1 MSSTRTAAFAGCGRW
16 LAVRLRDEPL
26 SPLQTQFCIFAGL
39 HRIEPVSRR
48 TRFDRRFRRSRRRDV
63 RRISSLEKSLKGY
76 CMAMPRTAQR
86 NGVVSALVL
95 LASLSALAQTSTWNI
110 DPAHSTAQFT
120 VRHLGI
126 SNVTGQFT
134 KVSGMVVLNDVD
146 ITKSQV
152 SASIDVS
159 SVDTRV
165 EARDKDLKSPNFFD
179 VEKYP
184 TIEFKSKR
192 IANSGGKLQVTGD
205 LTIHGTT
212 HEVTLD
218 VDGPTPEV
226 TDPWGNSRR
235 GLSATTAIN
244 RKDFN
249 LVYNNLLKT
258 GEAVVGDTVKIQID
272 AELVK
277 KK

>member
-1 MSSTRTAAFAGCGRW
+1 MM
-16 LAVRLRDEPL
+16 
-26 SPLQTQFCIFAGL
+26 
-39 HRIEPVSRR
+39 
-48 TRFDRRFRRSRRRDV
+48 
-63 RRISSLEKSLKGY
+63 K
-76 CMAMPRTAQR
+76 TAQR
-86 NGVVSALVL
+86 IRLVCAITL
-95 LASLSALAQTSTWNI
+95 LAGVSALAQTSNWNI

-120 VRHLGI
+120 VRHLAI
-126 SNVTGQFT
+126 SNVTGSFT
-134 KVSGMVVLNDVD
+134 KVTGSVVLNEKD
-146 ITKSQV
+146 IAQSQV

-192 IANSGGKLQVTGD
+192 IVGSGGKLQVIGD

-218 VDGPTPEV
+218 VDGPTPEL

-235 GLSATTAIN
+235 GISATTTIN
-244 RKDFN
+244 RKDFS
-249 LVYNNLLKT
+249 LAYNNLLKT
-258 GEAVVGDTVKIQID
+258 GEAVIGDNVKIQID

>member
-1 MSSTRTAAFAGCGRW
+1 MM
-16 LAVRLRDEPL
+16 
-26 SPLQTQFCIFAGL
+26 
-39 HRIEPVSRR
+39 
-48 TRFDRRFRRSRRRDV
+48 
-63 RRISSLEKSLKGY
+63 K
-76 CMAMPRTAQR
+76 TAQR
-86 NGVVSALVL
+86 ICIVSAVAL
-95 LASLSALAQTSTWNI
+95 LATLSALAQTSNWNI

-126 SNVTGQFT
+126 SNVTGSFT
-134 KVSGMVVLNDVD
+134 KVTGSVVLNEKD
-146 ITKSQV
+146 ITQSQV
-152 SASIDVS
+152 SASIDVN

-165 EARDKDLKSPNFFD
+165 EMRDKDLRSPNFFD

-192 IANSGGKLQVTGD
+192 IASSGGKLQVIGD

-218 VDGPTPEV
+218 VDGPTPEL

-235 GLSATTAIN
+235 GISATTTIN

-249 LVYNNLLKT
+249 LVSNNLLKT
-258 GEAVVGDTVKIQID
+258 GEAVVGDNVKIQID
-272 AELVK
+272 AEIVK

>member
-1 MSSTRTAAFAGCGRW
+1 MVMLKTAPRIG
-16 LAVRLRDEPL
+16 LA
-26 SPLQTQFCIFAGL
+26 
-39 HRIEPVSRR
+39 
-48 TRFDRRFRRSRRRDV
+48 
-63 RRISSLEKSLKGY
+63 
-76 CMAMPRTAQR
+76 
-86 NGVVSALVL
+86 SAIVL
-95 LASLSALAQTSTWNI
+95 LASLSALAQTSNWNI

-126 SNVTGQFT
+126 SNVAGSFT
-134 KVSGMVVLNDVD
+134 KVVGSVVLNEKD
-146 ITKSQV
+146 ITQSQV
-152 SASIDVS
+152 LASIDVS

-165 EARDKDLKSPNFFD
+165 EARDKDLRSPNFFD

-192 IANSGGKLQVTGD
+192 MVSSGGKVQVIGD

-218 VDGPTPEV
+218 VDGPTPEMS
-226 TDPWGNSRR
+226 DAQGNSRR
-235 GLSATTAIN
+235 GISATTTIN
-244 RKDFN
+244 RRDFN

-258 GEAVVGDTVKIQID
+258 GEAVVGDNVKIQID
-272 AELVK
+272 AEMVK

>member
-1 MSSTRTAAFAGCGRW
+1 M
-16 LAVRLRDEPL
+16 
-26 SPLQTQFCIFAGL
+26 
-39 HRIEPVSRR
+39 
-48 TRFDRRFRRSRRRDV
+48 
-63 RRISSLEKSLKGY
+63 LK
-76 CMAMPRTAQR
+76 TAQR
-86 NGVVSALVL
+86 IGIVSAIAL

-120 VRHLGI
+120 VRHLAI
-126 SNVTGQFT
+126 SNVAGNFT
-134 KVSGMVVLNDVD
+134 KLTGSVVLNEKD
-146 ITKSQV
+146 ITQSQV

-165 EARDKDLKSPNFFD
+165 EARNKDLKSPNFFD

-192 IANSGGKLQVTGD
+192 IVKDGGKLQVIGD

-212 HEVTLD
+212 REVTLD
-218 VDGPTPEV
+218 VDGPTPEL

-235 GLSATTAIN
+235 GISATTTIN

-249 LVYNNLLKT
+249 LVYNNVLKT
-258 GEAVVGDTVKIQID
+258 GEAVVGDNVKIQID
-272 AELVK
+272 AEMVK

>member
-1 MSSTRTAAFAGCGRW
+1 M
-16 LAVRLRDEPL
+16 
-26 SPLQTQFCIFAGL
+26 
-39 HRIEPVSRR
+39 
-48 TRFDRRFRRSRRRDV
+48 
-63 RRISSLEKSLKGY
+63 LK
-76 CMAMPRTAQR
+76 TAQR
-86 NGVVSALVL
+86 FSVVSAIAL
-95 LASLSALAQTSTWNI
+95 LASLSAFAQTSTWNI

-126 SNVTGQFT
+126 SNVTGSFT
-134 KVSGMVVLNDVD
+134 KVTGSVILNDKD
-146 ITKSQV
+146 IAQSQV

-165 EARDKDLKSPNFFD
+165 EMRDKDLKSPNFFD

-184 TIEFKSKR
+184 TIEFKSKK
-192 IANSGGKLQVTGD
+192 IAGSGGKLQVIGD

-218 VDGPTPEV
+218 VDGPTPEL

-235 GLSATTAIN
+235 GISATTAIS

-249 LVYNNLLKT
+249 LVYNKLLGT
-258 GEAVVGDTVKIQID
+258 GEAVVGDNVKIQID
-272 AELVK
+272 AEIVK

>member
-1 MSSTRTAAFAGCGRW
+1 MMKTVQRI
-16 LAVRLRDEPL
+16 
-26 SPLQTQFCIFAGL
+26 CI
-39 HRIEPVSRR
+39 
-48 TRFDRRFRRSRRRDV
+48 
-63 RRISSLEKSLKGY
+63 
-76 CMAMPRTAQR
+76 
-86 NGVVSALVL
+86 VSAVAL
-95 LASLSALAQTSTWNI
+95 LTNLSALAQTSNWNI

-126 SNVTGQFT
+126 SNVSGSFT
-134 KVSGMVVLNDVD
+134 KVTGGVVLNEKD
-146 ITKSQV
+146 ITQSQV
-152 SASIDVS
+152 SASIDVN

-165 EARDKDLKSPNFFD
+165 EMRDKDLKSPNFFD

-184 TIEFKSKR
+184 SIEFKSKR
-192 IANSGGKLQVTGD
+192 IISSGGKLQVIGD

-218 VDGPTPEV
+218 VDGPTPEL

-235 GLSATTAIN
+235 GIAATTAIN

-258 GEAVVGDTVKIQID
+258 GEAVVGDNVKIQID
-272 AELVK
+272 AEIVK

>member
-1 MSSTRTAAFAGCGRW
+1 M
-16 LAVRLRDEPL
+16 
-26 SPLQTQFCIFAGL
+26 
-39 HRIEPVSRR
+39 
-48 TRFDRRFRRSRRRDV
+48 
-63 RRISSLEKSLKGY
+63 LK
-76 CMAMPRTAQR
+76 TAQR
-86 NGVVSALVL
+86 IGLVFAIALF
-95 LASLSALAQTSTWNI
+95 ASLSALAQTSNWNI

-126 SNVTGQFT
+126 SNVTGSFT
-134 KVSGMVVLNDVD
+134 KVSGSLVLNEKD
-146 ITKSQV
+146 ITLSQV
-152 SASIDVS
+152 SASIDVA

-165 EARDKDLKSPNFFD
+165 EMRDKDLKSPNFFD

-184 TIEFKSKR
+184 TIEFKSKK
-192 IANSGGKLQVTGD
+192 ITNSGGKLQIIGD

-212 HEVTLD
+212 REVTLD
-218 VDGPTPEV
+218 GDGPTAEL

-235 GLSATTAIN
+235 GFSATTTIN

-249 LVYNNLLKT
+249 LVYNTALKT
-258 GEAVVGDTVKIQID
+258 GEAVVGDVVKIQID

>member
-1 MSSTRTAAFAGCGRW
+1 M
-16 LAVRLRDEPL
+16 
-26 SPLQTQFCIFAGL
+26 
-39 HRIEPVSRR
+39 
-48 TRFDRRFRRSRRRDV
+48 
-63 RRISSLEKSLKGY
+63 LK
-76 CMAMPRTAQR
+76 TAQR
-86 NGVVSALVL
+86 IGIVSAISLF
-95 LASLSALAQTSTWNI
+95 ASLSALAQISTWNI

-126 SNVTGQFT
+126 SNVTGSFT
-134 KVSGMVVLNDVD
+134 KVTGSVVLNEKD
-146 ITKSQV
+146 ITQSQA

-184 TIEFKSKR
+184 TMEFKSKR
-192 IANSGGKLQVTGD
+192 IVNSGGKLQVIGD

-212 HEVTLD
+212 REVTLD
-218 VDGPTPEV
+218 VDGPTPEL

-235 GLSATTAIN
+235 GISATTTIN

-258 GEAVVGDTVKIQID
+258 GEAVVGDNVKIQID
-272 AELVK
+272 AEMVK

>member
-1 MSSTRTAAFAGCGRW
+1 MM
-16 LAVRLRDEPL
+16 
-26 SPLQTQFCIFAGL
+26 
-39 HRIEPVSRR
+39 
-48 TRFDRRFRRSRRRDV
+48 
-63 RRISSLEKSLKGY
+63 K
-76 CMAMPRTAQR
+76 TAQR
-86 NGVVSALVL
+86 ICIVSAVAL
-95 LASLSALAQTSTWNI
+95 LASLSALAQTSNWNI

-126 SNVTGQFT
+126 SNVTGSFT
-134 KVSGMVVLNDVD
+134 KVTGSVVLNEKD
-146 ITKSQV
+146 ITQSQV
-152 SASIDVS
+152 SASIDVN
-159 SVDTRV
+159 SVNTRV
-165 EARDKDLKSPNFFD
+165 EMRDKDLKSPNFFD

-192 IANSGGKLQVTGD
+192 IASSGGKLQVIGD
-205 LTIHGTT
+205 LTIHGIT

-218 VDGPTPEV
+218 VDGPTPEL

-235 GLSATTAIN
+235 GISATTTIN

-258 GEAVVGDTVKIQID
+258 GEAVVGDSVKIQID
-272 AELVK
+272 AEIVK

>member
-1 MSSTRTAAFAGCGRW
+1 LFPGVECLLPPINSHKGH
-16 LAVRLRDEPL
+16 
-26 SPLQTQFCIFAGL
+26 CIVM
-39 HRIEPVSRR
+39 I
-48 TRFDRRFRRSRRRDV
+48 
-63 RRISSLEKSLKGY
+63 K
-76 CMAMPRTAQR
+76 TAQR
-86 NGVVSALVL
+86 IGIVFAFGL
-95 LASLSALAQTSTWNI
+95 LASLSALAQTTWNI

-126 SNVTGQFT
+126 SNVTGSFT
-134 KVSGMVVLNDVD
+134 KVSGSVVLNEKDV
-146 ITKSQV
+146 TQSQV

-165 EARDKDLKSPNFFD
+165 EMRDKDLRSPNFFD

-192 IANSGGKLQVTGD
+192 ITSNGGKLQVIGD
-205 LTIHGTT
+205 LTIHGST

-218 VDGPTPEV
+218 VDGPTPEI

-235 GLSATTAIN
+235 GISATTAIN
-244 RKDFN
+244 RKEFG
-249 LVYNNLLKT
+249 LVYNKLLGT
-258 GEAVVGDTVKIQID
+258 GEAAVGDHVKIQID
-272 AELVK
+272 AEIVK

>member
-1 MSSTRTAAFAGCGRW
+1 M
-16 LAVRLRDEPL
+16 
-26 SPLQTQFCIFAGL
+26 
-39 HRIEPVSRR
+39 
-48 TRFDRRFRRSRRRDV
+48 
-63 RRISSLEKSLKGY
+63 LK
-76 CMAMPRTAQR
+76 TAQR
-86 NGVVSALVL
+86 MGMVFAIAV
-95 LASLSALAQTSTWNI
+95 LASLSALAQTSNWNI

-126 SNVTGQFT
+126 SNVTGNFT
-134 KVSGMVVLNDVD
+134 KVTGSVVLNDKDVAQ
-146 ITKSQV
+146 SQV
-152 SASIDVS
+152 AASIDVN

-165 EARDKDLKSPNFFD
+165 EARDKDLKSANFFD
-179 VEKYP
+179 IEKYP

-192 IANSGGKLQVTGD
+192 IVSGGGKLQLIGD

-212 HEVTLD
+212 HEVALD
-218 VDGPTPEV
+218 VDGPTPEM

-235 GLSATTAIN
+235 GISAATAIN

-258 GEAVVGDTVKIQID
+258 GEAVVGDNVKIQID
-272 AELVK
+272 AEMVK

>member
-1 MSSTRTAAFAGCGRW
+1 M
-16 LAVRLRDEPL
+16 L
-26 SPLQTQFCIFAGL
+26 
-39 HRIEPVSRR
+39 
-48 TRFDRRFRRSRRRDV
+48 
-63 RRISSLEKSLKGY
+63 
-76 CMAMPRTAQR
+76 RTAQR
-86 NGVVSALVL
+86 IAVVSAICL
-95 LASLSALAQTSTWNI
+95 LASVSALAQTSTWNI

-126 SNVTGQFT
+126 SNVTGSFT
-134 KVSGMVVLNDVD
+134 KVTGSVTLDDKD
-146 ITKSQV
+146 ITQSQV
-152 SASIDVS
+152 SAAIDVS

-165 EARDKDLKSPNFFD
+165 EMRDKDLRSPNFFD

-192 IANSGGKLQVTGD
+192 IVSNNGKLQLIGD

-212 HEVTLD
+212 REVTLD
-218 VDGPTPEV
+218 VDGPTPEM

-235 GLSATTAIN
+235 GISATTTIN

-249 LVYNNLLKT
+249 LTYNNLLKT
-258 GEAVVGDTVKIQID
+258 GEAVVGDIVKIQID
-272 AELVK
+272 AEMVK